1 MPHCIPTIYWYV
13 LRSIFITDF
22 DINTVCANPKDEIV
36 VLNLLNRTELMVKY

>member
-1 MPHCIPTIYWYV
+1 MTHCIPTIYWYV

-22 DINTVCANPKDEIV
+22 DINTVCVKDEIV